1 MTPTLQIIIR
11 VESPGR
17 GVNPLVSYLYDQRHP
32 GMDVTVVYQDPP
44 ADLKAVQSAYPT
56 STLALPPGTSPGA
69 AINQAAQRSDSDYL
83 VIVSNSRLPRDGQ
96 WLFHLL
102 KHFSDSRVAAV
113 SGEGWNPEQ
122 ISVQQPSYHQDLAN
136 FLSAPQFGLC
146 LTNLAV
152 RRDLWN
158 LHAFDE
164 RLAVCVDRQW
174 AYRVLCEGYQVVLDY
189 SGRMHDVAPLSEEE
203 AFKRYWAMN
212 LSFSQFIQPEQAHK
226 SLWSLALERA
236 WQLRNPAEL
245 LRAYRAWGI
254 LRKLNFWQPTPT
266 QAMAARATF
275 SRPGDKWAV

>member
-11 VESPGR
+11 VENPER

-44 ADLKAVQSAYPT
+44 VDLQAVQSAYPIT
-56 STLALPPGTSPGA
+56 TLALAPGNRPGA

-113 SGEGWNPEQ
+113 SGEGWDPEQ
-122 ISVQQPSYHQDLAN
+122 VSAQRPSYQQDLAN
-136 FLSAPQFGLC
+136 FLSAPQFGLS

-164 RLAVCVDRQW
+164 RLAICVDRQW

-189 SGRMHDVAPLSEEE
+189 AGRMHDVAPLSEEE

-226 SLWSLALERA
+226 SLWSLAMERA

-254 LRKLNFWQPTPT
+254 LRKLNFWQATPT